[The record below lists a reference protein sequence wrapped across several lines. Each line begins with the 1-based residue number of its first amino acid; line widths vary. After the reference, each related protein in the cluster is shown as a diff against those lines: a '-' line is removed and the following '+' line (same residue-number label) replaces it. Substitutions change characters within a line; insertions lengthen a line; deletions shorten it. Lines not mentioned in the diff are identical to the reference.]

1 MSDADFAAGA
11 KAFAGE
17 LPEKIGEEKWLYLAA
32 LLRTRVSRYNQVGEQ
47 IGFFSQLPDYA
58 TDLFANKRNKVT
70 PEKAAEIL
78 PTVISILEKV
88 QEWTPEGIDAV
99 LQPGV
104 AESGIK
110 MGTFMWPARIA
121 LSGQK
126 VTPGGVTEIL
136 YILGRE
142 ESFRR
147 LQAGLAKVQG

>member
-1 MSDADFAAGA
+1 MSNS
-11 KAFAGE
+11 
-17 LPEKIGEEKWLYLAA
+17 
-32 LLRTRVSRYNQVGEQ
+32 RVN
-47 IGFFSQLPDYA
+47 
-58 TDLFANKRNKVT
+58 

-78 PTVISILEKV
+78 PVVMQILEKV
-88 QEWTPEGIDAV
+88 QDWTPEGIDAV

-126 VTPGGVTEIL
+126 VTPGGVTELL

-147 LQAGLAKVQG
+147 LQLGLEKVQ

>member
-1 MSDADFAAGA
+1 
-11 KAFAGE
+11 
-17 LPEKIGEEKWLYLAA
+17 LAA

-78 PTVISILEKV
+78 PIVISILEKV
-88 QEWTPEGIDAV
+88 QDWTPEGIDAV